1 MLDLIDIGIN
11 LTNKAYKKDLD
22 QVIESAKAV
31 GVNQMI
37 ITGTSEDNSTAALE
51 LANQHQLYATAGI
64 HPHDAKD
71 ATEQSYATLEA
82 LHKEARVIAVGETGL
97 DFNRDFSPR
106 PVQEQVLQ
114 RQLELAV
121 KSQLPL
127 FMHQRDAHDR
137 FYPILKDHRDGFS
150 NAVVHCFTGNRK
162 ELFDYLDMDLYI
174 GITGWV
180 CDERRGKP
188 LKDLVH
194 NIPLSRLMIETDG
207 PYLLPRDIKPK
218 PKSNRN
224 EPKYL
229 PHIANT
235 LAGCYDIST
244 EEFAAQVTENTK
256 CFFKLP

>member
-1 MLDLIDIGIN
+1 MLDWIDIGIN

-22 QVIESAKAV
+22 QVIDSAKEV

-37 ITGTSEDNSTAALE
+37 ITGTSEENSLAALE
-51 LANQHQLYATAGI
+51 LANEHGLYATAGI
-64 HPHDAKD
+64 HPHDAKA
-71 ATEQSYATLEA
+71 ATEQSYTTLES
-82 LHKEARVIAVGETGL
+82 LYQEQRVVAVGETGL

-106 PVQEQVLQ
+106 PVQEKVFQ

-121 KSQLPL
+121 KTQLPL
-127 FMHQRDAHDR
+127 FMHQRDAHER
-137 FYPILKDHRDGFS
+137 FLPILKDIRDEFNS
-150 NAVVHCFTGNRK
+150 AVVHCFTGTRN

-194 NIPLSRLMIETDG
+194 NIPLNRLMIETDG
-207 PYLLPRDIKPK
+207 PYLLPRDLKPK

-224 EPKYL
+224 EPKFL
-229 PHIANT
+229 PHIAAT
-235 LAGCYDIST
+235 LADCYNISID
-244 EEFAAQVTENTK
+244 ELSRQVTENTK